1 MLLAQGY
8 RVHLFHPMGET
19 QVPVRFHSAL
29 ATERLVPHPDEVL
42 ERCEFLQAE
51 FSGAFA
57 ALLGRG
63 RSSALR
69 CLGEGFLPRFLSLQL
84 PEDNASSWELMALLL
99 AVGYCHF
106 KATHLAEHSLG
117 TLLGDLVA
125 DKTLGLG
132 WREARAAVLAPPVP
146 GSQLHAK
153 HRSLQPTM
161 AYPSPGA
168 VPASPRSSNEGSDD
182 EDDGEAMINVQ
193 RAELV
198 RGHRPVVVSEVP
210 VYVALEDRDGRR
222 FEDKGSCKWVKYRW
236 MRGPRIQPCFYHPH
250 KMSTIRDVAKT
261 WRHYCSRECFLRGWH
276 TLPQHSWNPKPEE
289 NEAEDPIAQWTE
301 VGNSRQY
308 SPTQNDIE
316 RPLRLDIIPLTKSGK
331 EAKGK
336 MTITT
341 GTVIPTPKE
350 ARMRQMISNG
360 GTFNA
365 EWLQK
370 QFKVFNWN
378 ILADLYATENV
389 YPYCEKWA
397 LSWNWRKHLI
407 IKEVKSMGADIITL
421 QEVQKDAFDEWFKPE
436 LAADGYD
443 GLFQQKKRDPIF
455 HRGKYTSEGCATF
468 WRVSRFKRVEKAIF
482 DYDRLSQQ
490 VVRWRFTSA
499 CSAVKLAGKL
509 SAPLD
514 SLTDSNLQNAH
525 SSRPAGFTMAPSHS
539 CRLRRHACIYHQ
551 HKHKLAVIGKYSQK
565 ADCFDQ
571 TDLRRHAAHVA
582 SWITYGESGRIP
594 AMDEIKLLKKFFDKI
609 DGGRLPHRL
618 RDVLS
623 DMQSM
628 LQSLPKPAHEA
639 WNKAERQLQKSLR
652 KLHRRGHE
660 PVGDAVVVAAH
671 DDFAKAERKADQD
684 DCVQVT
690 EADDSASP
698 GTSAIADQHL
708 RLFRK
713 RNEWSFLDDSQKL
726 ERLRQAEQAARCP
739 RSSLSQ
745 AELTE
750 IINTA
755 AACLAAPHRQAKTP
769 DDDVADSEEVG
780 TASESEVS
788 ITALQSLQKRVRSL
802 LLLALRVWRLNQ
814 FDCHTIQHVLDFLQ
828 EKIKKFEDNVGQIQE
843 AAAGKA
849 WIKIKQAVDVLMPG
863 ATAPSSSEVQS
874 AEAQVQ
880 VARDHKPYKAGVR
893 LERQSGIQ
901 NISWSVVGAAW
912 ECREYSRKGTGWKA
926 KTRTFKIS
934 KFLEQGLD
942 NEAAVEGAL
951 QEAKAYREELVRQG
965 KLKPPKPRPPRS
977 TVRGVTFDISKKKWL
992 VRLYH
997 PVKKKHVH
1005 IGVFRAK
1012 EEAEAKARDTAK
1024 QFGIR
1029 SEYEVLQVKNGSGR
1043 GKSRLRTGLPN
1054 AASEP
1059 KKRLSGF
1066 KGFRQRCGIVLAETF
1081 GSGLEAEVAHH
1092 VRDQKQEEKVNQR
1105 LSKGNIALA
1114 VILEDRH
1121 MKNRH
1126 GAGHQLCVVNTHI
1139 LCDPAA
1145 ADVKLWQSHLLI
1157 KSIQTTTRGNMPT
1170 LVCGDFNSTPDSAV
1184 YDYFRRG
1191 QVRENHED
1199 LKKDPCGLIRQLTL
1213 QHNVALATAYE
1224 TCTMKEATFTNY
1236 TEDFKGTLDYI
1247 WFTPDNI
1254 SVLAISQVDDEA
1266 ELSKETALPSS
1277 TRPSDHVS
1285 LVATFMFQ
1293 DPTPEQEQQQMGP
1306 LSRMIAQTG
1315 HGHRGMGHHLGP
1327 HYGHHGMHPGT
1338 GPGGGD
1344 GMYMGGMP
1352 YPQNY
1357 L

>member
-1 MLLAQGY
+1 
-8 RVHLFHPMGET
+8 
-19 QVPVRFHSAL
+19 
-29 ATERLVPHPDEVL
+29 
-42 ERCEFLQAE
+42 
-51 FSGAFA
+51 
-57 ALLGRG
+57 
-63 RSSALR
+63 
-69 CLGEGFLPRFLSLQL
+69 
-84 PEDNASSWELMALLL
+84 
-99 AVGYCHF
+99 
-106 KATHLAEHSLG
+106 
-117 TLLGDLVA
+117 
-125 DKTLGLG
+125 
-132 WREARAAVLAPPVP
+132 
-146 GSQLHAK
+146 
-153 HRSLQPTM
+153 
-161 AYPSPGA
+161 
-168 VPASPRSSNEGSDD
+168 
-182 EDDGEAMINVQ
+182 MINVQ

-222 FEDKGSCKWVKYRW
+222 FEDKGTCKWVKYRW

-468 WRVSRFKRVEKAIF
+468 WRTSRFKRVEKHIF

-490 VVRWRFTSA
+490 
-499 CSAVKLAGKL
+499 
-509 SAPLD
+509 
-514 SLTDSNLQNAH
+514 
-525 SSRPAGFTMAPSHS
+525 
-539 CRLRRHACIYHQ
+539 
-551 HKHKLAVIGKYSQK
+551 
-565 ADCFDQ
+565 
-571 TDLRRHAAHVA
+571 
-582 SWITYGESGRIP
+582 
-594 AMDEIKLLKKFFDKI
+594 
-609 DGGRLPHRL
+609 
-618 RDVLS
+618 
-623 DMQSM
+623 
-628 LQSLPKPAHEA
+628 
-639 WNKAERQLQKSLR
+639 
-652 KLHRRGHE
+652 
-660 PVGDAVVVAAH
+660 
-671 DDFAKAERKADQD
+671 
-684 DCVQVT
+684 
-690 EADDSASP
+690 
-698 GTSAIADQHL
+698 
-708 RLFRK
+708 
-713 RNEWSFLDDSQKL
+713 
-726 ERLRQAEQAARCP
+726 
-739 RSSLSQ
+739 
-745 AELTE
+745 
-750 IINTA
+750 
-755 AACLAAPHRQAKTP
+755 
-769 DDDVADSEEVG
+769 
-780 TASESEVS
+780 
-788 ITALQSLQKRVRSL
+788 
-802 LLLALRVWRLNQ
+802 
-814 FDCHTIQHVLDFLQ
+814 
-828 EKIKKFEDNVGQIQE
+828 
-843 AAAGKA
+843 
-849 WIKIKQAVDVLMPG
+849 
-863 ATAPSSSEVQS
+863 
-874 AEAQVQ
+874 
-880 VARDHKPYKAGVR
+880 
-893 LERQSGIQ
+893 
-901 NISWSVVGAAW
+901 
-912 ECREYSRKGTGWKA
+912 
-926 KTRTFKIS
+926 
-934 KFLEQGLD
+934 
-942 NEAAVEGAL
+942 
-951 QEAKAYREELVRQG
+951 
-965 KLKPPKPRPPRS
+965 
-977 TVRGVTFDISKKKWL
+977 
-992 VRLYH
+992 
-997 PVKKKHVH
+997 
-1005 IGVFRAK
+1005 
-1012 EEAEAKARDTAK
+1012 
-1024 QFGIR
+1024 
-1029 SEYEVLQVKNGSGR
+1029 
-1043 GKSRLRTGLPN
+1043 
-1054 AASEP
+1054 
-1059 KKRLSGF
+1059 
-1066 KGFRQRCGIVLAETF
+1066 
-1081 GSGLEAEVAHH
+1081 EVAHH

-1114 VILEDRH
+1114 VIVEDRH

-1157 KSIQTTTRGNMPT
+1157 KSIQATTRGNMPT

-1306 LSRMIAQTG
+1306 LSRMLAQTG

-1338 GPGGGD
+1338 GPGGGE

>member
-1 MLLAQGY
+1 
-8 RVHLFHPMGET
+8 
-19 QVPVRFHSAL
+19 
-29 ATERLVPHPDEVL
+29 
-42 ERCEFLQAE
+42 
-51 FSGAFA
+51 
-57 ALLGRG
+57 
-63 RSSALR
+63 
-69 CLGEGFLPRFLSLQL
+69 
-84 PEDNASSWELMALLL
+84 
-99 AVGYCHF
+99 
-106 KATHLAEHSLG
+106 
-117 TLLGDLVA
+117 
-125 DKTLGLG
+125 
-132 WREARAAVLAPPVP
+132 
-146 GSQLHAK
+146 
-153 HRSLQPTM
+153 
-161 AYPSPGA
+161 
-168 VPASPRSSNEGSDD
+168 
-182 EDDGEAMINVQ
+182 
-193 RAELV
+193 
-198 RGHRPVVVSEVP
+198 
-210 VYVALEDRDGRR
+210 
-222 FEDKGSCKWVKYRW
+222 

-468 WRVSRFKRVEKAIF
+468 WRTSRFKRVEKHIF

-490 VVRWRFTSA
+490 NYQLLLTAWQSSIFRA
-499 CSAVKLAGKL
+499 CMGIHHGMGVTHDL
-509 SAPLD
+509 P
-514 SLTDSNLQNAH
+514 NF
-525 SSRPAGFTMAPSHS
+525 PMAPSHS
-539 CRLRRHACIYHQ
+539 CRLRRHACVYHQ
-551 HKHKLAVIGKYSQK
+551 HKHKPVVISKYSQK

-571 TDLRRHAAHVA
+571 ADLRRHAAHVA
-582 SWITYGESGRIP
+582 SWVSYGEPGRIP
-594 AMDEIKLLKKFFDKI
+594 TMDEFKLLKKYFDKM
-609 DGGRLPHRL
+609 DGGRLPRRL
-618 RDVLS
+618 KDVLS
-623 DMQSM
+623 DMQSV
-628 LQSLPKPAHEA
+628 LKSLPKPANEA

-652 KLHRRGHE
+652 KLHQRGNE
-660 PVGDAVVVAAH
+660 PVADAKVVASH
-671 DDFAKAERKADQD
+671 DDMALAELNSEQD
-684 DCVQVT
+684 DFVQ
-690 EADDSASP
+690 EAGVDDSASP

-726 ERLRQAEQAARCP
+726 ERLKQAEQAARRP
-739 RSSLSQ
+739 RSSLGQ
-745 AELTE
+745 AELTD

-755 AACLAAPHRQAKTP
+755 AACLAAPHRQAKIQ
-769 DDDVADSEEVG
+769 DKDVVDSEDVR
-780 TASESEVS
+780 ESEGPK
-788 ITALQSLQKRVRSL
+788 TDLQNRARSL
-802 LLLALRVWRLNQ
+802 LLLALRVWRMNQ
-814 FDCHTIQHVLDFLQ
+814 FDCHAIQHVLDFLQ
-828 EKIKKFEDNVGQIQE
+828 EKINKFEHNVGQIQE

-849 WIKIKQAVDVLMPG
+849 WMRIKHAVDALIPV
-863 ATAPSSSEVQS
+863 AAAPSSSQLKS
-874 AEAQVQ
+874 ADAHAQP
-880 VARDHKPYKAGVR
+880 ARDRKPYKAGVR

-912 ECREYSRKGTGWKA
+912 ECREYSRKGAGWKA

-934 KFLEQGLD
+934 KFLEQGLA
-942 NEAAVEGAL
+942 NEAAVEAAL

-1005 IGVFRAK
+1005 IGVFRAR
-1012 EEAEAKARDTAK
+1012 EEAEAKAREMASE
-1024 QFGIR
+1024 FGIR
-1029 SEYEVLQVKNGSGR
+1029 SEYEVLRVKNCSGR
-1043 GKSRLRTGLPN
+1043 GKSRFDILILH
-1054 AASEP
+1054 S
-1059 KKRLSGF
+1059 
-1066 KGFRQRCGIVLAETF
+1066 
-1081 GSGLEAEVAHH
+1081 EVAHH

-1114 VILEDRH
+1114 VIVEARH

-1157 KSIQTTTRGNMPT
+1157 KSIQATTRGNMPT

-1224 TCTMKEATFTNY
+1224 TCTMKEASGKSCINP
-1236 TEDFKGTLDYI
+1236 K
-1247 WFTPDNI
+1247 P
-1254 SVLAISQVDDEA
+1254 
-1266 ELSKETALPSS
+1266 
-1277 TRPSDHVS
+1277 
-1285 LVATFMFQ
+1285 
-1293 DPTPEQEQQQMGP
+1293 
-1306 LSRMIAQTG
+1306 
-1315 HGHRGMGHHLGP
+1315 
-1327 HYGHHGMHPGT
+1327 
-1338 GPGGGD
+1338 
-1344 GMYMGGMP
+1344 
-1352 YPQNY
+1352 
-1357 L
+1357 